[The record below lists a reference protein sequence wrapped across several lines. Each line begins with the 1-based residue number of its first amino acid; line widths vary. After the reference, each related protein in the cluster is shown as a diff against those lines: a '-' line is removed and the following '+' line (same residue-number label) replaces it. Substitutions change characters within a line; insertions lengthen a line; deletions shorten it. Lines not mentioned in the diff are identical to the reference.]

1 MKTTVL
7 SAIII
12 ARPPEDIARIFL
24 DPEKA
29 PLWNAG
35 LERFEVLSETPGL
48 VGSKARLHFVQGG
61 RRYVMEDELLEVE
74 PERRYLSRVSGDML
88 EAEIETLLVPTA
100 SGTLVTVRWTGCG
113 KKPLLRLLLPLMRR
127 SLARQTLADL
137 TKLRELAEA
146 DRPSR

>member
-1 MKTTVL
+1 MITSRSSIT
-7 SAIII
+7 I
-12 ARPPEDIARIFL
+12 ARRPEDIVRIFL

-29 PLWNAG
+29 PLWNTG

-88 EAEIETLLVPTA
+88 EAEIETLLVPTD
-100 SGTLVTVRWTGCG
+100 SGTLVTVRWAGSG

-127 SLARQTLADL
+127 SLARQILADL
-137 TKLRELAEA
+137 AKLKKLTESE
-146 DRPSR
+146 

>member
-1 MKTTVL
+1 MITSRSSIT
-7 SAIII
+7 I
-12 ARPPEDIARIFL
+12 ARRPEDIVRIFL

-29 PLWNAG
+29 PLWNTG

-88 EAEIETLLVPTA
+88 EAEIETLLVPTD
-100 SGTLVTVRWTGCG
+100 SGTLVTVRWAGSG

-137 TKLRELAEA
+137 AKLKKLTESE
-146 DRPSR
+146 

>member
-7 SAIII
+7 SSIII

-29 PLWNAG
+29 PRWNAG

-88 EAEIETLLVPTA
+88 EAEIETLLVPTD
-100 SGTLVTVRWTGCG
+100 SGTLVTVRWTGSG